1 MTHPFP
7 AATRPGALHHDES
20 TGQGHHVLELLPGD
34 VVVGSLGDAF
44 RTLLGS
50 CISVILTDPRRTVGA
65 MCHIV
70 HVGRPPAA
78 DADNTAYAL
87 AAMQAMFDGLRRMGI
102 NPTLCEA
109 FVYGG
114 GNMFPELFRTH
125 HVGTSNADWVC
136 EFLEQQGINVV
147 ETQVGGHG
155 YRKVSWTVGAHLPF
169 VEFISP
175 TQEDSHAG

>member
-1 MTHPFP
+1 MPVKVFVVDDSAVVRQALAHMLAGNPEVQLIGS
-7 AATRPGALHHDES
+7 AANPL
-20 TGQGHHVLELLPGD
+20 
-34 VVVGSLGDAF
+34 
-44 RTLLGS
+44 
-50 CISVILTDPRRTVGA
+50 
-65 MCHIV
+65 
-70 HVGRPPAA
+70 
-78 DADNTAYAL
+78 L